1 MTAPN
6 WNDLCPACKGY
17 EDQEHRYDWTCEL
30 RPSWYVRLGRAL
42 QEFFN
47 PRDWIPQFPIPR
59 KPHPK
64 AQGYQSL
71 YEALR
76 GFKKD

>member
-1 MTAPN
+1 MEKPESF
-6 WNDLCPACKGY
+6 LP
-17 EDQEHRYDWTCEL
+17 
-30 RPSWYVRLGRAL
+30 RLGKGLA
-42 QEFFN
+42 EFFN
-47 PRDWIPQFPIPR
+47 PRDWVPSIPIPR

-76 GFKKD
+76 GFKRNGHD